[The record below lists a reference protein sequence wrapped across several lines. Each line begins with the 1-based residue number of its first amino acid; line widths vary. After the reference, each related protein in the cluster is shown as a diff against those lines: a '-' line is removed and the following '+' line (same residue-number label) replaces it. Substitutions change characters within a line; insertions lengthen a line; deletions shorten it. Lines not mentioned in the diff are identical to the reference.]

1 MNDSSFIFKHLSD
14 LLAYLELPMD
24 EKYDLTPS
32 FLLQVPLHYAQK
44 IEKSNPLDPLLLQ
57 ILPLLEEKKQKSG
70 FTKDP
75 VGDINAT
82 QEPGILQKY
91 NSRALVISTCACSL
105 HCRFCFRKHFNYES
119 TEALPNRLDR
129 WLGSHPD
136 IHEIIFSGGD
146 PLFTSPSFFKKL
158 TDSAVKHETVK
169 TIRFHSR
176 LPVTDPDRL
185 EPLLPI
191 LKTIP
196 SQKNAVLVSHVNH
209 AQELDEKSSA
219 LYKTLRE
226 AGFTLLNQSVL
237 LRGINDTVKALV
249 DLSYKLFSQGV
260 LPYYLHQLDKAEG
273 TSHFEVPDSQAI
285 HLLENIRIE
294 LPGYLVPRLVREIA
308 NEKSKTPLC

>member
-32 FLLQVPLHYAQK
+32 FSIQVPLHYVQK
-44 IEKSNPLDPLLLQ
+44 MQKGNPQDPLFLQ
-57 ILPLLEEKKQKSG
+57 VIPLLEEKKQKEG
-70 FTKDP
+70 FSKDP
-75 VGDINAT
+75 VGDNDAI

-136 IHEIIFSGGD
+136 VHEIIFSGGD
-146 PLFTSPSFFKKL
+146 PLFTSPAFFKKL
-158 TDSAVKHETVK
+158 TDSVLKHETVK

-209 AQELDEKSSA
+209 AQELDGKSSA

-237 LRGINDTVKALV
+237 LRGINDTEKSLV

-273 TSHFEVPDSQAI
+273 TSHFEVPDHKAI

>member
-1 MNDSSFIFKHLSD
+1 
-14 LLAYLELPMD
+14 
-24 EKYDLTPS
+24 
-32 FLLQVPLHYAQK
+32 
-44 IEKSNPLDPLLLQ
+44 
-57 ILPLLEEKKQKSG
+57 
-70 FTKDP
+70 
-75 VGDINAT
+75 
-82 QEPGILQKY
+82 
-91 NSRALVISTCACSL
+91 
-105 HCRFCFRKHFNYES
+105 
-119 TEALPNRLDR
+119 
-129 WLGSHPD
+129 
-136 IHEIIFSGGD
+136 
-146 PLFTSPSFFKKL
+146 
-158 TDSAVKHETVK
+158 KHETVK

-196 SQKNAVLVSHVNH
+196 SQKNAILVSHVNH

-249 DLSYKLFSQGV
+249 DLSNQLFSQGV

-273 TSHFEVPDSQAI
+273 TSHFEVPDHKAI

>member
-1 MNDSSFIFKHLSD
+1 MNDSSFYFRQVTD

-44 IEKSNPLDPLLLQ
+44 IEKGNPLDPLLLQ

-129 WLGSHPD
+129 WLSSHPD
-136 IHEIIFSGGD
+136 VHEIIFSGGD
-146 PLFTSPSFFKKL
+146 PLFTSPAFFKKL
-158 TDSAVKHETVK
+158 TDSVLKHETVK

-176 LPVTDPDRL
+176 LPVTDPDRIK
-185 EPLLPI
+185 PLLPI
-191 LKTIP
+191 LEAIP
-196 SQKNAVLVSHVNH
+196 SQKNAILVSHVNH
-209 AQELDEKSSA
+209 AKELDEKSSA

-226 AGFTLLNQSVL
+226 ARFTLLNQSVL

>member
-1 MNDSSFIFKHLSD
+1 MNDSSFIFKLLTD

-32 FLLQVPLHYAQK
+32 FLLQVPIHYAQK
-44 IEKSNPLDPLLLQ
+44 IEKGNPLDPLLLQ
-57 ILPLLEEKKQKSG
+57 ILPLLEENKQKPG

-75 VGDINAT
+75 VGDLNAT

-91 NSRALVISTCACSL
+91 NARALVISTCACSL

-119 TEALPNRLDR
+119 TEALPDRLDR
-129 WLGSHPD
+129 WLANHPD
-136 IHEIIFSGGD
+136 IKEIIFSGGD
-146 PLFTSPSFFKKL
+146 PLFTSPAFFKKL
-158 TDSAVKHETVK
+158 NDSVLKHETVK

-249 DLSYKLFSQGV
+249 DLSNQLFSQGV

-273 TSHFEVPDSQAI
+273 TSHFEVPDHKAI

>member
-1 MNDSSFIFKHLSD
+1 MNDSSFIFKLLTD

-32 FLLQVPLHYAQK
+32 FLLQVPIHYAQK
-44 IEKSNPLDPLLLQ
+44 IEKGNPLDPLLLQ
-57 ILPLLEEKKQKSG
+57 ILPLLEENKQKPG

-75 VGDINAT
+75 VGDLNAT

-91 NSRALVISTCACSL
+91 NARALVISTCACSL

-119 TEALPNRLDR
+119 TEALPDRLNR
-129 WLGSHPD
+129 WLANHPD
-136 IHEIIFSGGD
+136 IKEIIFSGGD
-146 PLFTSPSFFKKL
+146 PLFTSPAFFKKL
-158 TDSAVKHETVK
+158 NDSVLKHETVK

-196 SQKNAVLVSHVNH
+196 SQKNAILVSHVNH

-249 DLSYKLFSQGV
+249 DLSNQLFSQGV

-273 TSHFEVPDSQAI
+273 TSHFEVPDHKAI

>member
-1 MNDSSFIFKHLSD
+1 MNDSSFIFKLLTD

-24 EKYDLTPS
+24 EKYNLTPS
-32 FLLQVPLHYAQK
+32 FLLQVPIHYAQK
-44 IEKSNPLDPLLLQ
+44 IEKGNPLDPLLLQ
-57 ILPLLEEKKQKSG
+57 ILPLLEENKQKPG

-75 VGDINAT
+75 VGDLNAT

-91 NSRALVISTCACSL
+91 NARALVISTCACSL

-119 TEALPNRLDR
+119 TEALPDRLDR
-129 WLGSHPD
+129 WLANHPD
-136 IHEIIFSGGD
+136 IKEIIFSGGD
-146 PLFTSPSFFKKL
+146 PLFTSPAFFKKL
-158 TDSAVKHETVK
+158 NDSVLKHETVK

-196 SQKNAVLVSHVNH
+196 SQKNAILVSHVNH

-249 DLSYKLFSQGV
+249 DLSNQLFSQGV

-273 TSHFEVPDSQAI
+273 TSHFEVPDHKAI

>member
-1 MNDSSFIFKHLSD
+1 MNDSSFIFKLLTD

-32 FLLQVPLHYAQK
+32 FLLQVPIHYAQK
-44 IEKSNPLDPLLLQ
+44 IEKGNPLDPLLLQ
-57 ILPLLEEKKQKSG
+57 ILPLLEENKQKPG

-91 NSRALVISTCACSL
+91 NARALVISTCACSL

-119 TEALPNRLDR
+119 TEALPDRLDR
-129 WLGSHPD
+129 WLANHPD
-136 IHEIIFSGGD
+136 IKEIIFSGGD
-146 PLFTSPSFFKKL
+146 PLFTSPAFFKKL
-158 TDSAVKHETVK
+158 NDSVLKHETVK

-196 SQKNAVLVSHVNH
+196 SQKNAILVSHVNH

-249 DLSYKLFSQGV
+249 DLSNQLFSQGV

-273 TSHFEVPDSQAI
+273 TSHFEVPDHKAI

>member
-1 MNDSSFIFKHLSD
+1 MSDSSFIFKHLSD
-14 LLAYLELPMD
+14 LLACLKLPMD

-44 IEKSNPLDPLLLQ
+44 IEKGNPLDPLLLQ

-91 NSRALVISTCACSL
+91 NSRALVIATCACSL

-119 TEALPNRLDR
+119 TEALPDRLDR
-129 WLGSHPD
+129 WLAIHPD
-136 IHEIIFSGGD
+136 IKEIIFSGGD
-146 PLFTSPSFFKKL
+146 PLFTSPAFFKKL
-158 TDSAVKHETVK
+158 TDSVLKHETVK

-176 LPVTDPDRL
+176 LPVTNPDRL

-237 LRGINDTVKALV
+237 LRGINDTEKALV
-249 DLSYKLFSQGV
+249 DLSNQLFSQGV

-308 NEKSKTPLC
+308 NEKSKTPLY

>member
-1 MNDSSFIFKHLSD
+1 MNDSSFIFKLLTD

-32 FLLQVPLHYAQK
+32 FLLQVPIHYAQK
-44 IEKSNPLDPLLLQ
+44 IEKGNPLDPLLLQ
-57 ILPLLEEKKQKSG
+57 ILPLLEENKQKPG

-75 VGDINAT
+75 VGDLNAT

-91 NSRALVISTCACSL
+91 NARALVISTCACSL

-119 TEALPNRLDR
+119 TEALPDRLDR
-129 WLGSHPD
+129 WLANHPD
-136 IHEIIFSGGD
+136 IKEIIFSGGD
-146 PLFTSPSFFKKL
+146 PLFTSPAFFKKL
-158 TDSAVKHETVK
+158 NDSVLKHETVK

-176 LPVTDPDRL
+176 IPVTDPDRL

-196 SQKNAVLVSHVNH
+196 SQKNAILVSHVNH

-249 DLSYKLFSQGV
+249 DLSNQLFSQGV

-273 TSHFEVPDSQAI
+273 TSHFEVPDHKAI

>member
-1 MNDSSFIFKHLSD
+1 MNDSSFYFRQVTD

-32 FLLQVPLHYAQK
+32 FSIQVSLHYVQK
-44 IEKSNPLDPLLLQ
+44 MQKGNPQDPLLLQ
-57 ILPLLEEKKQKSG
+57 TLPLLEEKKQKSG

-158 TDSAVKHETVK
+158 TDSALKHETVK

>member
-44 IEKSNPLDPLLLQ
+44 IEKGNPLDPLLLQ

-129 WLGSHPD
+129 WLSSHPD
-136 IHEIIFSGGD
+136 VHEIIFSGGD
-146 PLFTSPSFFKKL
+146 PLFTSPAFFKKL
-158 TDSAVKHETVK
+158 TDSVLKHETVK

-176 LPVTDPDRL
+176 LPVTDPDRIK
-185 EPLLPI
+185 PLLPI
-191 LKTIP
+191 LEAIP
-196 SQKNAVLVSHVNH
+196 SQKNAILVSHVNH
-209 AQELDEKSSA
+209 AKELDEKSSA

-226 AGFTLLNQSVL
+226 ARFTLLNQSVL

>member
-1 MNDSSFIFKHLSD
+1 MNDSSFIFKLLTD

-32 FLLQVPLHYAQK
+32 FLLQVPIHYAQK
-44 IEKSNPLDPLLLQ
+44 IEKGNPLDPLLLQ
-57 ILPLLEEKKQKSG
+57 ILPLLEENKQKPG

-75 VGDINAT
+75 VGDLNAT

-91 NSRALVISTCACSL
+91 NARALVISTCACSL

-119 TEALPNRLDR
+119 TEALPDRLDR
-129 WLGSHPD
+129 WLANHPD
-136 IHEIIFSGGD
+136 IKEIIFSGGD
-146 PLFTSPSFFKKL
+146 PLFTSPAFFKKL
-158 TDSAVKHETVK
+158 NDSVLKHETVK

-196 SQKNAVLVSHVNH
+196 SQKNAILVSHVNH

-249 DLSYKLFSQGV
+249 DLSNQLFSQGV

-273 TSHFEVPDSQAI
+273 TSHFEVPDHKAI

>member
-1 MNDSSFIFKHLSD
+1 MNDSSFIFKLLTD

-32 FLLQVPLHYAQK
+32 FSIQVPLHYVQK
-44 IEKSNPLDPLLLQ
+44 MQKGNPQDPLFLQ
-57 ILPLLEEKKQKSG
+57 VIPLLEEKKQKEG
-70 FTKDP
+70 FSKDP
-75 VGDINAT
+75 VGDNDAI
-82 QEPGILQKY
+82 QEPSILQKY

-237 LRGINDTVKALV
+237 LRGINDTEKSLV

-285 HLLENIRIE
+285 RLLENIRIE